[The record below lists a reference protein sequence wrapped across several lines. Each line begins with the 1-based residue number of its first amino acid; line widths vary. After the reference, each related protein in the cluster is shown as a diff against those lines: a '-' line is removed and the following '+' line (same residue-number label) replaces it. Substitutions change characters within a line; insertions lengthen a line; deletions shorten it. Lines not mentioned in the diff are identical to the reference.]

1 MKAHARKKAVITQLR
16 EKKVTKPSRKKAI
29 AAKPAAL
36 RKARSSSSGQQA
48 KGIAAPRVI
57 SRRYLSPL
65 GKGEISSRRI
75 MAAIKAVKKAHAVY
89 DVEM

>member
-1 MKAHARKKAVITQLR
+1 MKAHARKKADVTQRR
-16 EKKVTKPSRKKAI
+16 EKVTKPPRKTTI
-29 AAKPAAL
+29 AAKPAAVH
-36 RKARSSSSGQQA
+36 KARSSSAQQV
-48 KGIAAPRVI
+48 KGIVPRVI

-75 MAAIKAVKKAHAVY
+75 TAAIKAVKKAHALY

>member
-1 MKAHARKKAVITQLR
+1 MKAQARKKAVTTQRR
-16 EKKVTKPSRKKAI
+16 EKKVTKPPRKKVIAPKTAAFSKPRPSAPKQQRKAI
-29 AAKPAAL
+29 AP
-36 RKARSSSSGQQA
+36 
-48 KGIAAPRVI
+48 PRVI

-75 MAAIKAVKKAHAVY
+75 TAAIKAVKKAHALY